1 MLFQYRET
9 FSSDNEPLGANK
21 GHELDIILNVERPY
35 PPLLRR
41 PAYPASPRAREAL
54 ESNINELM
62 KLGDHRKV
70 GKNEEVE
77 VTTPVIITWHNDTS
91 RMVGDL
97 RELNTYTIPNRYLIP
112 RIHETLTQLSKERF
126 ITFMDAIKGF
136 YQNVLTPHVRKLLRI
151 IAHCGIYEYLRMP
164 FGIKNAPSHY
174 QRMMNTIFPH
184 ELSEGWLIIY
194 IDDIII
200 CSETWKLHLE
210 RLSLVLKKILQV
222 NMKIS
227 LKKCNFGFHEL
238 KALGHVVSGLS
249 LGVDKNNV
257 AAVLLKQ
264 MLQNKNE
271 MMPFLGFANYYRKH
285 LEDFAIHAR

>member
-1 MLFQYRET
+1 
-9 FSSDNEPLGANK
+9 
-21 GHELDIILNVERPY
+21 
-35 PPLLRR
+35 
-41 PAYPASPRAREAL
+41 
-54 ESNINELM
+54 M
-62 KLGDHRKV
+62 KPGVNRKI
-70 GKNEEVE
+70 GQNEEVE
-77 VTTPVIITWHNDTS
+77 VTTAVIITQHNDKS
-91 RMVGDL
+91 RMVVDF
-97 RELNTYTIPNRYLIP
+97 RALNTYTIPDRYPIP
-112 RIHETLTQLSKERF
+112 RIHETLNQLSKERF
-126 ITFMDAIKGF
+126 ITSMDSLKGF
-136 YQNVLTPHVRKLLRI
+136 HQNVSTPHAKILLII
-151 IAHCGIYEYLRMP
+151 IAHWGIYEYLRMP

-210 RLSLVLKKILQV
+210 RPSLVLKKILQV

-249 LGVDKNNV
+249 LGVDKSKV

-264 MLQNKNE
+264 MPQNRKE
-271 MMPFLGFANYYRKH
+271 MISFLGFS
-285 LEDFAIHAR
+285 IH